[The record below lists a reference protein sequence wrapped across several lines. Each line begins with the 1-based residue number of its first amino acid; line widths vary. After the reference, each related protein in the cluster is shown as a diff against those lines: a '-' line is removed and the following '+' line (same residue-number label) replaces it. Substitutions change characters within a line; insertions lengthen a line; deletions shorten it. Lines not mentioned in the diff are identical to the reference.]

1 VKRRFRVS
9 FQSVRQTVDGAKRE
23 IMNGKRILFIS
34 KGENDPST
42 RYRGLAY
49 FSALSS
55 DGWEPEHIT
64 VRDNPLLRLKLL
76 KRANRADVVVIL
88 RKTFS
93 APYLSMLSLCSRRL
107 VFDLDDAI
115 FCRSNGAISR
125 TRGNRFARMASRCR
139 QVWAGNEYLA
149 AASRQF
155 NRAVTILP
163 TSLGPGKY
171 LIEAEKPAKHID
183 LVWIGSRSTRKYIET
198 GLPALENLAENLPHI
213 RLKIVADFDLK
224 SERLSTIAV
233 PWSKENE
240 AFALSSAHIGIAPM
254 PDNPWTRGKCGLKV
268 LQYMAAGL
276 PVVSSTAGV
285 NGEIVEHGVTGFLA
299 DSAEAWQ
306 KAIEALINE
315 PDLRRVMGEA
325 GRKRV
330 KEQYSVDVTYSKM
343 ARALDSLF

>member
-1 VKRRFRVS
+1 
-9 FQSVRQTVDGAKRE
+9 
-23 IMNGKRILFIS
+23 MNNKRILFIS
-34 KGENDPST
+34 KGENAPST

-49 FSALSS
+49 FSALRS

-64 VRDNPLLRLKLL
+64 VGDNPLLRLKLL

-93 APYLSMLSLCSRRL
+93 APFLRLLRLCSKHL
-107 VFDLDDAI
+107 VLDLDDAI

-125 TRGNRFARMASRCR
+125 TRRNRFARVARRCR
-139 QVWAGNEYLA
+139 QIWAGNEYLA
-149 AASRQF
+149 DASRQY
-155 NRAVTILP
+155 NRAVTTLP

-171 LIEAEKPAKHID
+171 LLEAEKPARHID
-183 LVWIGSRSTRKYIET
+183 LVWIGSRSTRKYLDT
-198 GLPALENLAENLPHI
+198 GLPALEDLADSLPHI

-224 SERLSTIAV
+224 CGRLSTIAV
-233 PWSKENE
+233 PWSEENE

-276 PVVSSTAGV
+276 PVVSSPAGV

-299 DSAEAWQ
+299 DSAEAWR
-306 KAIEALINE
+306 KAIEKLVHD

-330 KEQYSVDVTYSKM
+330 MEQYSVEATYPKM
-343 ARALDSLF
+343 ARALDSLLWKH